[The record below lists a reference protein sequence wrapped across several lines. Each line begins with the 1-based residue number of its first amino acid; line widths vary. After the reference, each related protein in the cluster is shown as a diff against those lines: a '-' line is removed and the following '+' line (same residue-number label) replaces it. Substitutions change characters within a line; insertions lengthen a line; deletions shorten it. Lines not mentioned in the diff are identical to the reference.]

1 MNIIEYTWDVLQR
14 AFQKRSPPP
23 LTPTDLWRALQDSWC
38 QLPKPLLQTLNES
51 MPCLVAVLLPYSI
64 LDRTKPYINFA
75 FLIIKTILSSAV
87 LRKLKFYGS
96 SGWKEDLLK
105 IIDADELPAFL
116 EGE

>member
-1 MNIIEYTWDVLQR
+1 
-14 AFQKRSPPP
+14 
-23 LTPTDLWRALQDSWC
+23 
-38 QLPKPLLQTLNES
+38 
-51 MPCLVAVLLPYSI
+51 
-64 LDRTKPYINFA
+64 KPYINFA
-75 FLIIKTILSSAV
+75 FLIIKTILSSTV